1 MQPHAIMLRIT
12 AYTAA
17 RLTTRLALRNAQ
29 TNIGRRLRLGFEP
42 GRQCPIRLTEGD
54 LNCDPRNL
62 WKRIEFGKKVI
73 SGHIVGVVQL
83 RRGSQTGIAARC

>member
-17 RLTTRLALRNAQ
+17 RLTTWLALRNAQ

-42 GRQCPIRLTEGD
+42 GRQCPIRLTEGIS
-54 LNCDPRNL
+54 LIRAKSVEKN
-62 WKRIEFGKKVI
+62 RI
-73 SGHIVGVVQL
+73 
-83 RRGSQTGIAARC
+83 R